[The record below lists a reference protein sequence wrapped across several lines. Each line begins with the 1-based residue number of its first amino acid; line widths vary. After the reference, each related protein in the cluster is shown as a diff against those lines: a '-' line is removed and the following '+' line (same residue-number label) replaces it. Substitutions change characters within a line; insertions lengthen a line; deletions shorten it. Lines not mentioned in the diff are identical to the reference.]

1 MDRDSRKGR
10 IEKGVDP
17 DTGMCPSSVPSQ
29 SVPNGEAFQFS
40 CAPLSMLEFC

>member
-1 MDRDSRKGR
+1 MDRDGRKGR

-29 SVPNGEAFQFS
+29 SVLNGMKLFS
-40 CAPLSMLEFC
+40 FLVHLYRC